1 MKLKLASK
9 PLMAL
14 FVAATVMIAG
24 CQTVQPPSATG
35 TTTPPAQGENKPAD
49 QGEKATEPA
58 TTEPAAN
65 QPATSGDAKETPRN
79 ETLYINGIQWG
90 PPSNFNLLSGNPAFP
105 INYGNS
111 RELVYETLFM
121 INQLDGK
128 LEPLL
133 GTKYEWTDDM
143 TLHIELNKDAKWSD
157 GQPFTSDDV
166 VYTYQLGKK
175 YDINWSN
182 YWAYIA
188 DVAADGPNAVKI
200 MLNKDNPNR
209 LTVLD
214 SIELIP
220 MMPKHIWEE
229 IEKKSNNDLATIRKE
244 VNANPVATGPYKIY
258 FYNDQ
263 KITIVR
269 DDNYWGKSL
278 FGKLP
283 APKYITHVIYKD
295 NAAGDLAFKSGQVD
309 VSQQF
314 IPQVWNMWKNGAPI
328 KTYLKDAPYYVPG
341 SMPSIFFNF
350 SKKGLDNPDVRRAIA
365 MSIDYKKI
373 SDLAM
378 SGYSAAMQ
386 PSLTLNTDAESKY
399 VDQAAIKSLQWTTNV
414 KAANELLDSIG
425 AKKGKDGIR
434 VLNGTR
440 LGPFEVECPYG
451 WSDWNA
457 ALEIVAQSAK
467 AIGIEIRTK
476 FPEAPVWTNDLQT
489 GKFDIIMNTPAGG
502 VNPSQ
507 PWSRAHDIMYSK
519 EVAPLGEM
527 AFWNWG
533 RYKNDKADQIIDKI
547 PSVTDQ
553 AELKTLYTDLTK
565 IWLTDI
571 PSIPLMYR
579 PWVFHTVNES
589 VWKGFPVDGDGSNI
603 PPQIAMDGAGIRA
616 LYQIHN

>member
-1 MKLKLASK
+1 MNGGIHMKLKIASK
-9 PLMAL
+9 PLIAL
-14 FVAATVMIAG
+14 FMAAVLIAG
-24 CQTVQPPSATG
+24 CESVQPPSATETPKTQEENKTPAD
-35 TTTPPAQGENKPAD
+35 TTTK
-49 QGEKATEPA
+49 EPSK
-58 TTEPAAN
+58 EPAAE
-65 QPATSGDAKETPRN
+65 PAKGDAKETPRN
-79 ETLYINGIQWG
+79 ETLYINGLQWG
-90 PPSNFNLLSGNPAFP
+90 APTNFNLLSGNPAFP

-121 INQLDGK
+121 INELDGA

-133 GTKYEWTDDM
+133 GSKYEWKDD

-157 GQPFTSDDV
+157 GQPFTADDV

-188 DVAADGPNAVKI
+188 DVTADGPNAVKI
-200 MLNKDNPNR
+200 TLNKDNPNR

-399 VDQAAIKSLQWTTNV
+399 VDQAAIKSLQWTTDV

>member
-35 TTTPPAQGENKPAD
+35 TTTPPAQGETKPAD

-143 TLHIELNKDAKWSD
+143 TLRIELNKDAKWSD
-157 GQPFTSDDV
+157 GKPFTSDDV

-188 DVAADGPNAVKI
+188 DVTADGPNAVKI

-399 VDQAAIKSLQWTTNV
+399 VDQAAIKSLQWTTDV

>member
-1 MKLKLASK
+1 MRFKRAAT
-9 PLMAL
+9 PLVAL
-14 FVAATVMIAG
+14 FMSVTLFAG
-24 CQTVQPPSATG
+24 CQSVQPPSVSEPQGTVDTP
-35 TTTPPAQGENKPAD
+35 TTTTQN
-49 QGEKATEPA
+49 EPA
-58 TTEPAAN
+58 PQTN
-65 QPATSGDAKETPRN
+65 KETPRN
-79 ETLYINGIQWG
+79 ETLYINGLQWG
-90 PPSNFNLLSGNPAFP
+90 PPTNFNLLSGNPAFP
-105 INYGNS
+105 VNYGNS

-121 INQLDGK
+121 VNQLDGG

-133 GTKYEWTDDM
+133 GKSYEWTDET
-143 TLHIELNKDAKWSD
+143 TLRIELNADAKWSD
-157 GQPFTSDDV
+157 GTAFTADDV
-166 VYTYQLGKK
+166 VYTYELGKK
-175 YDINWSN
+175 YDINWSSF
-182 YWAYIA
+182 WTYISE
-188 DVAADGPNAVKI
+188 VKADGAQAVEIK
-200 MLNKDNPNR
+200 LNPDNPNK

-220 MMPKHIWEE
+220 MLPKHIWEE
-229 IEKKSNNDLATIRKE
+229 IEKKNNNDLTAIRKE
-244 VNANPVATGPYKIY
+244 VNDNPVGTGAYKLH

-269 DDNYWGKSL
+269 DDNYWGQKL

-314 IPQVWNMWKNGAPI
+314 IPQVWKMWEGGAAV
-328 KTYLKDAPYYVPG
+328 KTYLKDAPYYLPG
-341 SMPSIFFNF
+341 SMPSIFFNL
-350 SKKGLDNPDVRRAIA
+350 SKAGLDNADVRRAIA
-365 MSIDYKKI
+365 MSINYEKI
-373 SDLAM
+373 SELAM
-378 SGYSAAMQ
+378 SGYSAPMQ
-386 PSLTLNTDAESKY
+386 PSLTLNSDAESKY
-399 VDQAAIKSLQWTTNV
+399 IDQDAIKSLQWTTDIEG
-414 KAANELLDSIG
+414 ANALLDKIG

-476 FPEAPVWTNDLQT
+476 FPESPVWTNDLQT

-502 VNPSQ
+502 VSPSQ
-507 PWSRAHDIMYSK
+507 PWNRAMTIMYSK
-519 EVAPLGEM
+519 GVAPMGEM

-533 RYKNDKADQIIDKI
+533 RYQNDRADAIIEEI
-547 PSVTDQ
+547 PSVSDE
-553 AELKTLYTDLTK
+553 AKLKSLYTELNT
-565 IWLTDI
+565 IWLKDI

-579 PWVFHTVNES
+579 PWVFDTVNES
-589 VWKGFPVDGDGSNI
+589 VWKGFPSEGDGTNI
-603 PPQIAMDGAGIRA
+603 PPQISMDGAGIKA

>member
-1 MKLKLASK
+1 MNGGIRMKLKLASK
-9 PLMAL
+9 PLIALLMAVVL
-14 FVAATVMIAG
+14 IAG
-24 CQTVQPPSATG
+24 CQTVQPPSASETPKTQGDNKTPEGG
-35 TTTPPAQGENKPAD
+35 TK
-49 QGEKATEPA
+49 TEPSK
-58 TTEPAAN
+58 EPAAE
-65 QPATSGDAKETPRN
+65 PAKGDAKETPRN
-79 ETLYINGIQWG
+79 ETLYINGLQWG
-90 PPSNFNLLSGNPAFP
+90 APTNFNLLSGNPAFP

-121 INQLDGK
+121 INELDGA

-133 GTKYEWTDDM
+133 GTKYEWKDD
-143 TLHIELNKDAKWSD
+143 TLHVELNKDAKWSD
-157 GQPFTSDDV
+157 GKPFTSEDV
-166 VYTYQLGKK
+166 AYTYQLGKK

-182 YWAYIA
+182 YWTYIS
-188 DVAADGPNAVKI
+188 DVSADGPNAVNIK
-200 MLNKDNPNR
+200 LNKDNPNK

-220 MMPKHIWEE
+220 MLPKHIWEE
-229 IEKKSNNDLATIRKE
+229 IEKKANNDLTAIRKE
-244 VNANPVATGPYKIY
+244 MNADPVGTGPYKMY
-258 FYNDQ
+258 YYNDQ

-314 IPQVWNMWKNGAPI
+314 IPQVWNMWKGGAPI

-341 SMPSIFFNF
+341 SMPSIFFNL
-350 SKKGLDNPDVRRAIA
+350 SKKGLDNADVRRAIA

-378 SGYSAAMQ
+378 SGYSAPME

-399 VDQAAIKSLQWTTNV
+399 VDKEAIKSLQWTTDV
-414 KAANELLDSIG
+414 KAANELLDKIG
-425 AKKGKDGIR
+425 AAKGKDGIR

-440 LGPFEVECPYG
+440 LGPYDVECPYG

-467 AIGIEIRTK
+467 AVGIEIRTK
-476 FPEAPVWTNDLQT
+476 FPEAPVWNNDLQT

-519 EVAPLGEM
+519 QVPKIGEM

-533 RYKNDKADQIIDKI
+533 RYKNDKADQILDKI
-547 PSVTDQ
+547 PAISDEAQ
-553 AELKTLYTDLTK
+553 LKSLYTELTK

-571 PSIPLMYR
+571 PSVPLMYR

-589 VWKGFPVDGDGSNI
+589 VWKGFPIDGDGSNI

>member
-35 TTTPPAQGENKPAD
+35 TTTPPAQGETKPAD

-143 TLHIELNKDAKWSD
+143 TLRIELNKDAKWSD

-188 DVAADGPNAVKI
+188 DVTADGPNAVKI

-399 VDQAAIKSLQWTTNV
+399 VDQAAIKSLQWTTDV

>member
-35 TTTPPAQGENKPAD
+35 TTTPPAQGETKPAD

-157 GQPFTSDDV
+157 GKPFTSDDV

-188 DVAADGPNAVKI
+188 DVTADGPNAVKI

-350 SKKGLDNPDVRRAIA
+350 SKKGWITRT
-365 MSIDYKKI
+365 
-373 SDLAM
+373 
-378 SGYSAAMQ
+378 SAA
-386 PSLTLNTDAESKY
+386 
-399 VDQAAIKSLQWTTNV
+399 
-414 KAANELLDSIG
+414 
-425 AKKGKDGIR
+425 R
-434 VLNGTR
+434 
-440 LGPFEVECPYG
+440 
-451 WSDWNA
+451 
-457 ALEIVAQSAK
+457 
-467 AIGIEIRTK
+467 
-476 FPEAPVWTNDLQT
+476 
-489 GKFDIIMNTPAGG
+489 
-502 VNPSQ
+502 
-507 PWSRAHDIMYSK
+507 SR
-519 EVAPLGEM
+519 
-527 AFWNWG
+527 
-533 RYKNDKADQIIDKI
+533 
-547 PSVTDQ
+547 
-553 AELKTLYTDLTK
+553 
-565 IWLTDI
+565 
-571 PSIPLMYR
+571 
-579 PWVFHTVNES
+579 
-589 VWKGFPVDGDGSNI
+589 
-603 PPQIAMDGAGIRA
+603 
-616 LYQIHN
+616 

>member
-9 PLMAL
+9 PLIALLMAVVL
-14 FVAATVMIAG
+14 IAG
-24 CQTVQPPSATG
+24 CQTVQPPSASETPKTQGDNKTPEGG
-35 TTTPPAQGENKPAD
+35 TK
-49 QGEKATEPA
+49 TEPSK
-58 TTEPAAN
+58 EPAAE
-65 QPATSGDAKETPRN
+65 PAKGDAKETSRN
-79 ETLYINGIQWG
+79 ETLYINGLQWG
-90 PPSNFNLLSGNPAFP
+90 APTNFNLLSGNPAFP
-105 INYGNS
+105 INYGSS

-121 INQLDGK
+121 INELDGA

-133 GTKYEWTDDM
+133 GTKYEWKDD
-143 TLHIELNKDAKWSD
+143 TLHVELNKDAKWSD
-157 GQPFTSDDV
+157 GKPFTSEDV
-166 VYTYQLGKK
+166 AYTYQLGKK

-182 YWAYIA
+182 YWTYIS
-188 DVAADGPNAVKI
+188 DVSADGPNAVNIK
-200 MLNKDNPNR
+200 LNKDNPNK

-220 MMPKHIWEE
+220 MLPKHIWEE
-229 IEKKSNNDLATIRKE
+229 IEKKANNDLTAIRKE
-244 VNANPVATGPYKIY
+244 MNADPVGTGPYKMY
-258 FYNDQ
+258 YYNDQ

-314 IPQVWNMWKNGAPI
+314 IPQVWNMWKGGAPI

-341 SMPSIFFNF
+341 SMPSIFFNL
-350 SKKGLDNPDVRRAIA
+350 SKKGLDNADVRRAIA

-378 SGYSAAMQ
+378 SGYSAPME

-399 VDQAAIKSLQWTTNV
+399 VDKEAIKSLQWTTDV
-414 KAANELLDSIG
+414 KAANELLDKIG
-425 AKKGKDGIR
+425 AAKGKDGIR

-440 LGPFEVECPYG
+440 LGPYDVECPYG

-467 AIGIEIRTK
+467 AVGIEIRTK
-476 FPEAPVWTNDLQT
+476 FPEAPVWNNDLQT

-519 EVAPLGEM
+519 QVAKIGEM

-533 RYKNDKADQIIDKI
+533 RYKNDKADQILDKI
-547 PSVTDQ
+547 PAISDEAQ
-553 AELKTLYTDLTK
+553 LKSLYTELTK

-571 PSIPLMYR
+571 PSVPLMYR

-589 VWKGFPVDGDGSNI
+589 VWKGFPIDGDGSNI